1 MRRMF
6 RSLLWMATVAA
17 IVRPIAAQQASAL
30 PRPTVG
36 SIERLDPALDALI
49 APDAPI
55 EQLAIG
61 FEWSEGPVWRA
72 SGGYLLFSD
81 VPKNTI
87 YKWQDATGLSVFL
100 RPADGRSRKPSGRA
114 RERVKVHED
123 HARRPLRRETA
134 QQPERSRLSFER

>member
-61 FEWSEGPVWRA
+61 FEWSEGPVWRSHSRRTVCRVA
-72 SGGYLLFSD
+72 
-81 VPKNTI
+81 
-87 YKWQDATGLSVFL
+87 AL
-100 RPADGRSRKPSGRA
+100 RS
-114 RERVKVHED
+114 
-123 HARRPLRRETA
+123 ARRTRVPVGSPVRAIR
-134 QQPERSRLSFER
+134 